1 MKPAFGLV
9 IPALL
14 ASLGHAASLVG
25 LPDQHVLAGKLAV
38 GPKPETSAATTEGVR
53 EALKKAEIIPTGGS
67 IVVRKPGVIS
77 RTNGYLLST
86 VIDDFIPILNLEAKW
101 SDDHQASLGNTLN
114 PEDLQDTPSVLLKDP
129 LSPTTCFLRS
139 STSLVIVITDPDA
152 PSRDDPKWSEFCHW
166 IAVGHLDT
174 EEYPVTDEPTEP
186 QRCPLSLSRQSLE
199 DVVSYT
205 PPAPPKKTG
214 KHRYVILA
222 LAPVNGTSEKLH
234 LSKPKQRKRWGYDK
248 VVNGKTHGVR
258 DWAAENGL
266 APLAANFI
274 YAQNKKQ

>member
-38 GPKPETSAATTEGVR
+38 GPKPETSATTEGVR
-53 EALKKAEIIPTGGS
+53 EALKKAEIIP
-67 IVVRKPGVIS
+67 
-77 RTNGYLLST
+77 T

-139 STSLVIVITDPDA
+139 STSLVIVLTDPDA

-166 IAVGHLDT
+166 IAVGHPDT
-174 EEYPVTDEPTEP
+174 EDYPVTDEPTEP

-234 LSKPKQRKRWGYDK
+234 LSKPKERKRWGYDK